1 MKIGFDLMGG
11 DYAPK
16 TALEGVIEALKELT
30 PDIELVLI
38 GNKASI
44 QETYTDYLNKI
55 LIQPNVSFVN
65 ASSVITMSDSPTKAY
80 SEKPDSSMAIGFG
93 LLSKGEIDVFMSAG
107 NTGAMLV
114 GALYSVKAIEGILR
128 PTILS
133 LLPKVDGKYGIIL
146 DVGLN
151 SDTREDVLL
160 QFAVLGSLYMK
171 SMFHIENPKVG
182 LFNIGSEKEKGN
194 IVTKAAYPLMEASNQ
209 INFIGNVE
217 GYDLFSDMADVIVC
231 DGFTGNLILK
241 SIEAIYNIHKL
252 KGIQDEFFNRFD
264 YQDYGGTPI
273 LGTNKPVI
281 VGHGTSTGKAFKNMI
296 LLGKSVVENNLVEE
310 IKNLFRSQNNI
321 NA

>member
-1 MKIGFDLMGG
+1 MKIGFDVMGG
-11 DYAPK
+11 DYTPK
-16 TALEGVIEALKELT
+16 TALEGVIYALKDLT

-38 GNKASI
+38 GNESDIK
-44 QETYTDYLNKI
+44 ETFSEYFNKI
-55 LIQPNVSFVN
+55 IAQPNVSFVN
-65 ASSVITMSDSPTKAY
+65 ASEVITMSDSPTKAY
-80 SEKPDSSMAIGFG
+80 TEKPDSSMAIGFG
-93 LLSKGEIDVFMSAG
+93 LLHKGEIDVFMSAG

-114 GALYSVKAIEGILR
+114 GALYSVKAVEGVLR

-133 LLPKVDGKYGIIL
+133 LLPKLSGKYGIIL

-160 QFAVLGSLYMK
+160 QFGILGSLYMK
-171 SMFHIENPKVG
+171 TMFHIPNPKVG

-194 IVTKAAYPLMEASNQ
+194 LVTKAAYPLMEASNQ

-217 GYDLFSDMADVIVC
+217 GYDLFSEMADVIVC

-252 KGIQDEFFNRFD
+252 KGIQDEFFSRFD

-273 LGTNKPVI
+273 LGINKPVL